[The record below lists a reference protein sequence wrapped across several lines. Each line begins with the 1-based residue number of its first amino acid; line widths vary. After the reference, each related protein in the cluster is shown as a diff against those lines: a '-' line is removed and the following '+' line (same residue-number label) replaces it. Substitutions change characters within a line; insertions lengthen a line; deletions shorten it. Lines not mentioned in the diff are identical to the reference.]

1 MRLSRLIFG
10 NPIPNKQAEEHTL
23 KKAPALAIFSSD
35 ALSSVAYATGEIFT
49 VLLFAGAAALAYS
62 IHIAIFV
69 CILIVVVGVSYRQAI
84 QAYPQG
90 GGAYIVARENLGQ
103 RLAILAAS
111 ALMIDYILTVA
122 VSVSAGVLAITSAL
136 PSLQYHAVLI
146 SIIFI
151 IILMWMNLRGV
162 KESATAFMWPTYAFV
177 VIILAMV
184 GIGGYHLLFGELNP
198 VVYHHQHHMMQ
209 ATAGALTLT
218 LILRAFSS
226 GCSAMTGIEAVANGV
241 TAFEKPKAKNAMMTL
256 TILMV
261 LLITMF
267 MGITILAVK
276 LHLDPT
282 ANESLLSQLGHQIFG
297 TGFFYYFLQVATCLI
312 LLLAA
317 NTSFAGFP
325 LLASMISKDGFL
337 PKQLQNVGERLAFSN
352 GIIALSVI
360 AIILIIIF
368 DANTSMLIPLY
379 SLGVFLAFTLCQAGL
394 VRFWFRGREDVKRWW
409 LKAAINGFGS
419 LCTLIAVIV
428 VIESK
433 FTEGAWIV
441 VIAIPALIAWCYIIK
456 RHYDSVD
463 AQLQI
468 DDEDLKEAKEII
480 QRQPKVL
487 VFVGNMHKGTL
498 SALELAKQMCDDP
511 VAITINTDQEQ
522 TDKLLAKWNSV
533 NIPYPLQVIDSQYQ
547 SIVGPLLRQIHRMD
561 NTEPERGLTV
571 VMIPKAQTCHWWQS
585 LLHNQRTSI
594 LRWGITSMTRQQNK
608 GKARVIIDVPYQ
620 LAE

>member
-10 NPIPNKQAEEHTL
+10 KPIPSKQAEEHTL

-69 CILIVVVGVSYRQAI
+69 CILIIVVGISYRQAI

-122 VSVSAGVLAITSAL
+122 VSLSAGVLAITSAL

-198 VVYHHQHHMMQ
+198 VAYHHQHHMMQ

-218 LILRAFSS
+218 LLLRAFSS

-256 TILMV
+256 
-261 LLITMF
+261 
-267 MGITILAVK
+267 
-276 LHLDPT
+276 
-282 ANESLLSQLGHQIFG
+282 
-297 TGFFYYFLQVATCLI
+297 
-312 LLLAA
+312 
-317 NTSFAGFP
+317 
-325 LLASMISKDGFL
+325 
-337 PKQLQNVGERLAFSN
+337 
-352 GIIALSVI
+352 
-360 AIILIIIF
+360 AI
-368 DANTSMLIPLY
+368 MM
-379 SLGVFLAFTLCQAGL
+379 VFLATMGM
-394 VRFWFRGREDVKRWW
+394 G
-409 LKAAINGFGS
+409 
-419 LCTLIAVIV
+419 
-428 VIESK
+428 
-433 FTEGAWIV
+433 
-441 VIAIPALIAWCYIIK
+441 
-456 RHYDSVD
+456 
-463 AQLQI
+463 
-468 DDEDLKEAKEII
+468 
-480 QRQPKVL
+480 
-487 VFVGNMHKGTL
+487 
-498 SALELAKQMCDDP
+498 
-511 VAITINTDQEQ
+511 
-522 TDKLLAKWNSV
+522 
-533 NIPYPLQVIDSQYQ
+533 
-547 SIVGPLLRQIHRMD
+547 
-561 NTEPERGLTV
+561 NTEVT
-571 VMIPKAQTCHWWQS
+571 
-585 LLHNQRTSI
+585 RT
-594 LRWGITSMTRQQNK
+594 
-608 GKARVIIDVPYQ
+608 
-620 LAE
+620 